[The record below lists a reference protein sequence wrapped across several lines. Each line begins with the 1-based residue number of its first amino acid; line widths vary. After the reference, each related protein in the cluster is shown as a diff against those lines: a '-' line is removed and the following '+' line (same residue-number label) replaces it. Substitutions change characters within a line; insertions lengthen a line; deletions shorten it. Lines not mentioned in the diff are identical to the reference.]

1 MVSPTVGRLP
11 RGELYRL
18 CEGRLDDRKRC
29 RKRTR
34 HIHCLVD
41 GIHRRP
47 GDRIPPSNRCHA
59 MTAAA
64 TSASRDSPCAD
75 ALDMLSTGHE
85 QTRALADECRRFAH
99 HVAGEPAMQEV
110 AEALCRAIHRM
121 AALEEE
127 LFFPAARAALEAS
140 QLVDLA
146 ELEHATARQIIRQLQ
161 ATDPREARYEA
172 LVLALTECVERHA
185 RHEQAQLFPRLRESC
200 LDMRALEQQ
209 LNERLATHDD
219 DTFAAE
225 ERRAAKPS
233 AAH

>member
-1 MVSPTVGRLP
+1 
-11 RGELYRL
+11 
-18 CEGRLDDRKRC
+18 
-29 RKRTR
+29 
-34 HIHCLVD
+34 
-41 GIHRRP
+41 
-47 GDRIPPSNRCHA
+47 
-59 MTAAA
+59 MTTASAPAAF
-64 TSASRDSPCAD
+64 TGPCAD
-75 ALDMLSTGHE
+75 ALDRLSLGHE
-85 QTRALADECRRFAH
+85 QTRELADECRRFAR

-161 ATDPREARYEA
+161 RTDPREARYEA

-200 LDMRALEQQ
+200 LDMQALDRQ
-209 LNERLATHDD
+209 LDARLAQHDD
-219 DTFAAE
+219 DAFTVQ
-225 ERRAAKPS
+225 ERRAA
-233 AAH
+233 AH

>member
-1 MVSPTVGRLP
+1 MIVNVAASAPGTSIALDTASTGALATGSRL
-11 RGELYRL
+11 
-18 CEGRLDDRKRC
+18 
-29 RKRTR
+29 
-34 HIHCLVD
+34 
-41 GIHRRP
+41 
-47 GDRIPPSNRCHA
+47 SNRCHA
-59 MTAAA
+59 MNAAA
-64 TSASRDSPCAD
+64 TPASHDSACAD

-85 QTRALADECRRFAH
+85 QTRALADECRRFARH
-99 HVAGEPAMQEV
+99 AAGEPAMQEV

-161 ATDPREARYEA
+161 TTDPREARYEA

-185 RHEQAQLFPRLRESC
+185 RHEQAKLFPRLRESC
-200 LDMRALEQQ
+200 LDMRALERQ

-225 ERRAAKPS
+225 ERRVAERS